1 MARQNLQQ
9 FLSINQTITSIGAT
23 VSTNS
28 FDTQA
33 LRDISGFQ
41 IPFEVYVG
49 TTFTSAGAATLTV
62 RITTSSDNSTFTD
75 LIKTKTFAL
84 SELKSGTK
92 LYNTQSLPQGAKRY
106 IRVEYD
112 VATAA
117 MTAGT
122 VFADLPLAI
131 EGGDQVSG
139 VGLWQG

>member
-9 FLSINQTITSIGAT
+9 FFSINQTVTSIGTT

-33 LRDISGFQ
+33 LRDISGFK

-49 TTFTSAGAATLTV
+49 TAFAGTGTLTV

-75 LIKTKTFAL
+75 LIRTKAFTI
-84 SELKSGTK
+84 SELKAGAK
-92 LYNTQSLPQGAKRY
+92 LYNTQSLPQNAKRY

-112 VATAA
+112 VATSA